1 MMKVNLSSL
10 MDAVASTDY
19 DNAYCYSMEDGSIVS
34 ANDADDMKMY
44 IPLPDA
50 YEIDE
55 NQIMKEFIYELPE
68 GTLQDTIYRSMKGRG
83 MFGSFREAVI
93 AYDMENSWFAFR
105 NEAYERIALKWCEKN
120 NIQPIR

>member
-1 MMKVNLSSL
+1 MKVDFSAL

-19 DNAYCYSMEDGSIVS
+19 DNTYCYNREEEKIVP
-34 ANDADDMKMY
+34 ANGEYDMKRF

-55 NQIMKEFIYELPE
+55 TQIMKEFIYELPE
-68 GTLQDTIYRSMKGRG
+68 GSIQDTIYRAIKGRG

-105 NEAYERIALKWCEKN
+105 NEAYERIARNWCEVN
-120 NIQPIR
+120 GIQIVR